1 MDALPAQGALV
12 RMARTRA
19 RPPALPRARSVTITR
34 ARLVA
39 LSVVIPICH
48 VASLDARAQ
57 QVAHDAS
64 TAPAARS
71 GAELYRDACAACHGV
86 DGTGQPRSVVGFDLP
101 LPDFTDCSFATRE
114 PDADWFAVV
123 HEGGGVRGFHR
134 MMPAFGEALTDEEI
148 QRTLDYI
155 RTLCEEADE
164 WPRGELNLPRAL
176 VTEKAY
182 PEDEAVFTATVGVDD
197 PGIVLGEFVFEK
209 RFGPRSQV
217 EVSVPFGAA
226 EERGGG
232 WDGGLGDVAVGL
244 KHVLFHSLASGTILS
259 IAGEVILPTGDDAL
273 SGGTTVF
280 EPFVAIGQLLPAD
293 AFLQFQGGV
302 GLPFDT
308 DEAENEAF
316 WRGVVGKSFTE
327 GRWGRVWSP
336 MLEVLGERELVSGA
350 TSRWDLLPQIQVTL
364 NRRQHVMVAFG
375 VRVPLNDREFR
386 RTAFM
391 AYLLWDWFDG
401 PFFEGW

>member
-1 MDALPAQGALV
+1 PRRSSGHDPTHGCGTEGPHRDRQPPPAAPCASWHRACPRRPIPGPPGRPPTPAHARSRTERAVDALPAPGALV

-182 PEDEAVFTATVGVDD
+182 
-197 PGIVLGEFVFEK
+197 
-209 RFGPRSQV
+209 
-217 EVSVPFGAA
+217 
-226 EERGGG
+226 
-232 WDGGLGDVAVGL
+232 
-244 KHVLFHSLASGTILS
+244 
-259 IAGEVILPTGDDAL
+259 
-273 SGGTTVF
+273 
-280 EPFVAIGQLLPAD
+280 
-293 AFLQFQGGV
+293 
-302 GLPFDT
+302 
-308 DEAENEAF
+308 
-316 WRGVVGKSFTE
+316 
-327 GRWGRVWSP
+327 
-336 MLEVLGERELVSGA
+336 
-350 TSRWDLLPQIQVTL
+350 
-364 NRRQHVMVAFG
+364 
-375 VRVPLNDREFR
+375 
-386 RTAFM
+386 
-391 AYLLWDWFDG
+391 
-401 PFFEGW
+401 

>member
-1 MDALPAQGALV
+1 MVGTRLGLV
-12 RMARTRA
+12 
-19 RPPALPRARSVTITR
+19 V
-34 ARLVA
+34 
-39 LSVVIPICH
+39 LSLVIPLWH
-48 VASLDARAQ
+48 ASGVDAHAQRVARD
-57 QVAHDAS
+57 
-64 TAPAARS
+64 APAEPTIRS
-71 GAELYRDACAACHGV
+71 GAELYREACAACHGA
-86 DGTGQPRSVVGFDLP
+86 DGKGQPRSVVGFDVP

-114 PDADWFAVV
+114 PDVDWFAVV
-123 HEGGGVRGFHR
+123 HEGGPVRGFHR
-134 MMPAFGEALTDEEI
+134 MMPAFGEALADEEI

-155 RTLCEEADE
+155 RTLCEEGDE

-197 PGIVLGEFVFEK
+197 PGIVLGELVFEK

-217 EVSVPFGAA
+217 EVSAPFGMA
-226 EERGGG
+226 EGQGGG

-244 KHVLFHSLASGTILS
+244 KHVLFHSLASGTIVS
-259 IAGEVILPTGDDAL
+259 VAGEAILPTGDDVL
-273 SGGTTVF
+273 SRGTTVF

-336 MLEVLGERELVSGA
+336 MVEVLGERELESGA
-350 TSRWDLLPQIQVTL
+350 RSRWDLLPQLQVTL
-364 NRRQHVMVAFG
+364 NRRQHVMAAFG
-375 VRVPLNDREFR
+375 VRIPLNDRASR
-386 RTAFM
+386 GTRLM

-401 PFFEGW
+401 GFFEGW

>member
-1 MDALPAQGALV
+1 MWHRACLRAVHLAT
-12 RMARTRA
+12 RTG
-19 RPPALPRARSVTITR
+19 RPTVLMRN
-34 ARLVA
+34 RLVLVA
-39 LSVVIPICH
+39 PSFVILVWH
-48 VASLDARAQ
+48 AAGVDANAQRVARD
-57 QVAHDAS
+57 
-64 TAPAARS
+64 APAGPATRS
-71 GAELYRDACAACHGV
+71 GAEIYREACAACHGA
-86 DGTGQPRSVVGFDLP
+86 DGKGQPRSVVGFDVP

-114 PDADWFAVV
+114 PDADWFAIV
-123 HEGGGVRGFHR
+123 HEGGPVRGFHR
-134 MMPAFGEALTDEEI
+134 LMPAFGEALTDEEI

-155 RTLCEEADE
+155 RTLCEEGDE
-164 WPRGELNLPRAL
+164 WPRGELNLPRPL

-209 RFGPRSQV
+209 RLGPRSQV
-217 EVSVPFGAA
+217 EVSAPFGMA
-226 EERGGG
+226 EGQGGG

-259 IAGEVILPTGDDAL
+259 LAGEVILPTGDDVL
-273 SGGTTVF
+273 SSGTTVF

-336 MLEVLGERELVSGA
+336 MVEVLGERELESGA
-350 TSRWDLLPQIQVTL
+350 RSRWDLLPQLQVTL
-364 NRRQHVMVAFG
+364 NRRQHVMAAFG
-375 VRVPLNDREFR
+375 VRIPLNDRASR
-386 RTAFM
+386 GTRLM

-401 PFFEGW
+401 GFFEGW